1 MGKVIEVDVKSLTGN
16 HLCSLC
22 TGDALAI
29 RIPNFVQISATERAK
44 EKLFFHQDKGALGH
58 AREFTRLGIAYAE
71 IKTDEIRQ
79 EYHQQAIKNIQR
91 IRDIFGELASP
102 IEHFRTLLDDIW
114 PEGAHL
120 LSVKK
125 QKCFVGVCR
134 YLTPNVD
141 LEPHIDSLEWTLPPD
156 TDWTLQ
162 YQLSANIY
170 MQVPDHGGELEMWD
184 IQPSALEYERLK
196 GTRHYGINRHDM
208 PTPDLVIK
216 PKLRDLIILNPRFIH
231 AVRPVKEQDR
241 ITLSSFIGVISE
253 NDPLVYWS

>member
-1 MGKVIEVDVKSLTGN
+1 MNKVIEVDVKSLTGN
-16 HLCSLC
+16 HLRALC
-22 TGDALAI
+22 IGDILAI
-29 RIPNFVQISATERAK
+29 RIPNFVQISVIERAK
-44 EKLFFHQDKGALGH
+44 EELFFHQEKGALGH
-58 AREFTRLGIAYAE
+58 AQEFTRLGIAYAE
-71 IKTDEIRQ
+71 IKTDEVRQ

-91 IRDIFGELASP
+91 IRGIFGDLASP
-102 IEHFRTLLDDIW
+102 IDNFRTLLDDIW
-114 PEGAHL
+114 PEGARL

-141 LEPHIDSLEWTLPPD
+141 LEPHIDSLEWTLPPN
-156 TDWTLQ
+156 TDWKLQ

-170 MQVPDHGGELEMWD
+170 MQVPNNGGELEMWN
-184 IQPSALEYERLK
+184 IQPSVLEYERLK
-196 GTRHYGINRHDM
+196 GKQHYGINRHDM

-216 PKLRDLIILNPRFIH
+216 PQIRDLIILNPRFIH